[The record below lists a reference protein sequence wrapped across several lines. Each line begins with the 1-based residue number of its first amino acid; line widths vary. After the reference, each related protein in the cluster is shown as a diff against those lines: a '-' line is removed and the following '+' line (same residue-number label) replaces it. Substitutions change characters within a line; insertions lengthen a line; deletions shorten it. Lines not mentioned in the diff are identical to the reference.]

1 MGTVRTCG
9 GAHEAMTK
17 TVHEHRV
24 GFFADDERLVVEAG
38 HFVRAGL
45 DEGAGVLVIA
55 TAPHRALIDAE
66 AGSSTDGYVSLDADS
81 TLRSLMVDG
90 LPDLDRVLTS
100 LGDLIAE
107 LRSHGGRVQ
116 AYGEMVARLW
126 QRGDV
131 EGAIALEALWN
142 DLAGELDL
150 DLLCG
155 YPAEILGDAELP
167 QLRAMCR
174 EHNAF
179 VTPDASS
186 ATAEDGQGIDGNG
199 RSRVF
204 LPAPQ
209 AVSATRHFVADVLVE
224 WGEDLLVEDGV
235 LIASELATN
244 AVVHGA
250 SPFRASVRRGA
261 GSVLIEVEDAD
272 AGTPRR
278 GASLLDA
285 VDGRGIAIVEDLAH
299 RSGCR
304 RLADSKVLWAE
315 LAAG

>member
-24 GFFADDERLVVEAG
+24 GFFADDERLAVEAG
-38 HFVRAGL
+38 RFVRAGL
-45 DEGAGVLVIA
+45 DEGTGVLVIA
-55 TAPHRALIDAE
+55 TPPHRALIDAE
-66 AGSSTDGYVSLDADS
+66 AGSSADGYVSLDADS
-81 TLRSLMVDG
+81 TLRSLLVDG
-90 LPDLDRVLTS
+90 QPDLDLLLAS
-100 LGDLIAE
+100 LGDLIAG
-107 LRSHGGRVQ
+107 LRARGGRVQ

-142 DLAGELDL
+142 DLARELDL

-174 EHNAF
+174 EHNAL

-186 ATAEDGQGIDGNG
+186 PAAQGAYADDVHS

-209 AVSATRHFVADVLVE
+209 AVSATRHFVADVLAE
-224 WGEDLLVEDGV
+224 WGQSPLVEDCV

-244 AVVHGA
+244 AVVHGG
-250 SPFRASVRRGA
+250 SPFRASVRREA
-261 GSVLIEVEDAD
+261 HSVLIEVEDAD
-272 AGTPRR
+272 AATPYR
-278 GASLLDA
+278 GPALLDA

>member
-1 MGTVRTCG
+1 
-9 GAHEAMTK
+9 MTK

-24 GFFADDERLVVEAG
+24 GFFADDERLAVEAG
-38 HFVRAGL
+38 RFVRAGL
-45 DEGAGVLVIA
+45 DEGVGVLVIA

-66 AGSSTDGYVSLDADS
+66 AGSSPDGYVSLDADS
-81 TLRSLMVDG
+81 TLRSLLVDG
-90 LPDLDRVLTS
+90 LPDRDRVLAS
-100 LGDLIAE
+100 LGDLIGG
-107 LRSHGGRVQ
+107 LSSHGGGRVQ

-131 EGAIALEALWN
+131 DGAIALEALWN
-142 DLAGELDL
+142 DLARELDL
-150 DLLCG
+150 DLLCS
-155 YPAEILGDAELP
+155 YPAEILGDGDLT

-179 VTPDASS
+179 ATPDASS
-186 ATAEDGQGIDGNG
+186 PTVQEAPADDAQS

-204 LPAPQ
+204 LPAAQ
-209 AVSATRHFVADVLVE
+209 AVSATRRFVADVLVE
-224 WGEDLLVEDGV
+224 WGQRPLVEDGV

-250 SPFRASVRRGA
+250 SPFRASVRHEA
-261 GSVLIEVEDAD
+261 DSVLIEVEDAD

-278 GASLLDA
+278 GPSLLDA
-285 VDGRGIAIVEDLAH
+285 LDGRGIAIVEDLSH

-315 LAAG
+315 LAAC